1 MGYLYKYINKQLYLS
16 KELMIKDLKL
26 LIQNL
31 VTKEDFDKEN
41 NKLINFLWMNSTK
54 MN

>member
-1 MGYLYKYINKQLYLS
+1 
-16 KELMIKDLKL
+16 MIKDLKL

-41 NKLINFLWMNSTK
+41 NKLINFL
-54 MN
+54 